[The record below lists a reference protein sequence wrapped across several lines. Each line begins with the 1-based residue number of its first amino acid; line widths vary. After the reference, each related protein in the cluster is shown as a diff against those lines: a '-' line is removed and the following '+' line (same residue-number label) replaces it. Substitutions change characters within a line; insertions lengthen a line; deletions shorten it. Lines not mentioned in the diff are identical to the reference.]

1 MTASENVKINLT
13 GTHEEVMNVINETPI
28 TDEFKTHLWKQYNK
42 DYDEVWNNT
51 RGIDLDIEYEENSI
65 PLGELIPKGMT
76 IKEYFGKEQ
85 RLLRGENI
93 SYMYFDQIYIL

>member
-1 MTASENVKINLT
+1 MIMSKNIKIDLT

-28 TDEFKTHLWKQYNK
+28 TDEFKSHLWKQYNK
-42 DYDEVWNNT
+42 DCDEVWNST

-65 PLGELIPKGMT
+65 PLRELIPKGMT

-93 SYMYFDQIYIL
+93 SYMYFE

>member
-1 MTASENVKINLT
+1 MSKNVKIDLT

-28 TDEFKTHLWKQYNK
+28 TDEFKTHLWEEYKK
-42 DYDEVWNNT
+42 DFDEVWNRTKDNIPKNYI
-51 RGIDLDIEYEENSI
+51 GEDIPIN
-65 PLGELIPKGMT
+65 ELVPKGMT

-93 SYMYFDQIYIL
+93 SYMYFD

>member
-1 MTASENVKINLT
+1 MSKNIKIDLT

-28 TDEFKTHLWKQYNK
+28 TDEFKTHLWKQYKK
-42 DYDEVWNNT
+42 DYDEVWNRTKDNIPKNYI
-51 RGIDLDIEYEENSI
+51 GEDIPIN
-65 PLGELIPKGMT
+65 ELVPKGMT

-93 SYMYFDQIYIL
+93 SYVNFEE

>member
-1 MTASENVKINLT
+1 MSKNVKIDLT

-28 TDEFKTHLWKQYNK
+28 TDEFKTHLWKEYKK
-42 DYDEVWNNT
+42 DFDEVWNRTKDNIPKNYI
-51 RGIDLDIEYEENSI
+51 GEDIPIN
-65 PLGELIPKGMT
+65 ELVPKGMT

-93 SYMYFDQIYIL
+93 SYMYFD